1 MPQQSLRDWEKER
14 QQAVNAAS
22 DSEQQQTSMLAR
34 IRNNSAQ
41 VQGGNTPSPPNLHQ
55 SDGYAVNGHS
65 HGHGA
70 IGSGVPSATSPGAP
84 GSGRPTLTALRV
96 DTKALNDQTVPKN
109 SYPYTS
115 NPAMPAPGL
124 SLATDVVRGRLSPVP
139 ATAGADF
146 GRHAAA
152 RMEVVGVS
160 PQSSQQTPQATNP
173 PTRPGGH
180 LRSVS
185 QTFPT
190 GGGGINSAIE
200 PSGTGR
206 MSPMG
211 NVHTRADSWGAGALI
226 GPASAVEGRHTFGD
240 RKW

>member
-1 MPQQSLRDWEKER
+1 MSS
-14 QQAVNAAS
+14 AAS

-34 IRNNSAQ
+34 IRNNPPQAQ
-41 VQGGNTPSPPNLHQ
+41 AVKTPSPPHAHQ
-55 SDGYAVNGHS
+55 NAGHGVN
-65 HGHGA
+65 GHGA
-70 IGSGVPSATSPGAP
+70 IGSSMPSSASPGAIGAP

-96 DTKALNDQTVPKN
+96 DTKSLNDQTVPKN

-160 PQSSQQTPQATNP
+160 PQSSQPTPQATNP

-190 GGGGINSAIE
+190 GGISGAIE
-200 PSGTGR
+200 PKGSGR
-206 MSPMG
+206 ISPIS
-211 NVHTRADSWGAGALI
+211 NVHTRADSWGASALI
-226 GPASAVEGRHTFGD
+226 GPASAVEGRGTFGD